1 VGHRTLLHPFQGR
14 AVIPDKVWESILTQG
29 GLGGAVSLLV
39 VFVAIGCVGFL
50 WRALRDS
57 QAALIEMRQKTA
69 DDVRAIYEDRI
80 KTMEELLTKVG
91 GVVDRNTSTL
101 ADNSRVV
108 EARAEAIREM
118 ASTLTKLVASYEAY
132 QSNMRSQAD
141 RVEGALTR
149 LLEIVR
155 PPPPRR

>member
-1 VGHRTLLHPFQGR
+1 
-14 AVIPDKVWESILTQG
+14 VIPDKVWEQILTQG

-39 VFVAIGCVGFL
+39 VFIALGCVGFL
-50 WRALRDS
+50 WRALS
-57 QAALIEMRQKTA
+57 ASNAALIETRQKTA
-69 DDVRAIYEDRI
+69 EDIKCAYEDRI
-80 KTMEELLTKVG
+80 KAMEELLSKVS
-91 GVVDRNTSTL
+91 GVVERNTSTL

-141 RVEGALTR
+141 RVETMLNR
-149 LLEIVR
+149 LLEVVR
-155 PPPPRR
+155 PPPQHRR

>member
-1 VGHRTLLHPFQGR
+1 M
-14 AVIPDKVWESILTQG
+14 IPDKVWEAILTQG

-39 VFVAIGCVGFL
+39 VFIALSCVGFL

-57 QAALIEMRQKTA
+57 NAALIEVRRKTA
-69 DDVRAIYEDRI
+69 EDIKAAYEDRI
-80 KTMEELLTKVG
+80 RAMEDLLSKVG

-118 ASTLTKLVASYEAY
+118 ASMLTKLAASYEAY

-141 RVEGALTR
+141 RIESALTR

-155 PPPPRR
+155 PPPSSRR

>member
-1 VGHRTLLHPFQGR
+1 M
-14 AVIPDKVWESILTQG
+14 IPDKVWEAILTQG

-39 VFVAIGCVGFL
+39 VFIALSCVGFL

-57 QAALIEMRQKTA
+57 NAALIEVRRKTA
-69 DDVRAIYEDRI
+69 EDIKAAYEDRI
-80 KTMEELLTKVG
+80 RAMEDLLTKVG

-118 ASTLTKLVASYEAY
+118 ASMLTKLAASYEAY

-141 RVEGALTR
+141 RIESALTR

-155 PPPPRR
+155 PPPSSRR

>member
-1 VGHRTLLHPFQGR
+1 M
-14 AVIPDKVWESILTQG
+14 IPDKVWETILTQG

-39 VFVAIGCVGFL
+39 VFISLGCIAGL
-50 WRALRDS
+50 WRALS
-57 QAALIEMRQKTA
+57 ASNAALIEVRRKTA
-69 DDVRAIYEDRI
+69 EDIKEAYEDRI
-80 KTMEELLTKVG
+80 KAMEELLTKVG
-91 GVVDRNTSTL
+91 GVVERNTSTL

-118 ASTLTKLVASYEAY
+118 ASTLTKLAANYEAY

-141 RVEGALTR
+141 RVEGSLAR

-155 PPPPRR
+155 PPPQTRR

>member
-1 VGHRTLLHPFQGR
+1 
-14 AVIPDKVWESILTQG
+14 VIPDKVWEAILTQG

-39 VFVAIGCVGFL
+39 VFIALACVGFL

-57 QAALIEMRQKTA
+57 QVALIETRRKTA
-69 DDVRAIYEDRI
+69 EDIKAAYEDRI
-80 KTMEELLTKVG
+80 RAMEDLLAKVS

-141 RVEGALTR
+141 RVESALTR
-149 LLEIVR
+149 LLEVVR
-155 PPPPRR
+155 PPPPSRR

>member
-1 VGHRTLLHPFQGR
+1 M
-14 AVIPDKVWESILTQG
+14 IPDRVWETILTQG
-29 GLGGAVSLLV
+29 GLGGAVSL
-39 VFVAIGCVGFL
+39 FVAFIAIGCVAFL

-57 QAALIEMRQKTA
+57 QAAQIAMRDKVAQ
-69 DDVRAIYEDRI
+69 DVKAAYEDRI
-80 KTMEELLTKVG
+80 RSMEELLTKVG

-101 ADNSRVV
+101 SDNSRVV

-118 ASTLTKLVASYEAY
+118 ATMLTKLVASYEAY

-141 RVEGALTR
+141 RVESLLNR

-155 PPPPRR
+155 PHSQSRR

>member
-1 VGHRTLLHPFQGR
+1 
-14 AVIPDKVWESILTQG
+14 VIPDKVWEAILTQG

-39 VFVAIGCVGFL
+39 VFMAIACVAFL
-50 WRALRDS
+50 WRALS
-57 QAALIEMRQKTA
+57 TSNAALIETRQKTA
-69 DDVRAIYEDRI
+69 DDIKAAYEDRI
-80 KTMEELLTKVG
+80 KAMEELLTKVS

-118 ASTLTKLVASYEAY
+118 ASTLTRLVASYEAY

-141 RVEGALTR
+141 RVESALAR
-149 LLEIVR
+149 LLDIVR
-155 PPPPRR
+155 PPPQNRR